1 MKTFLILIICITS
14 ISLFTLNAGEAVN
27 KPSDAYS
34 MHICAFH
41 IAKDDP
47 KVVIETQ
54 HYCTALRDNLF
65 QCLLFETVSE
75 GKKPK
80 LLGVEYVISDEL
92 YQKLSLEEKRL
103 WHPHDYEVHEGL
115 LALIGASKQE
125 EQNTMKL
132 LVKTW
137 GKIWHT
143 WPDPSTDIPLGIP
156 RLMWSA
162 VKEGQVPQH
171 MIKQRDQRWG
181 IDTSKLKKEREQYL
195 PR

>member
-1 MKTFLILIICITS
+1 MRTFFIFITC
-14 ISLFTLNAGEAVN
+14 ISLFTLNANETTK
-27 KPSDAYS
+27 KPSDAFG

-47 KVVIETQ
+47 KVVVETQ

-65 QCLLFETVSE
+65 QCLLFETVPE

-92 YQKLSLEEKRL
+92 YQKLSSEEKRL

-115 LALIGASKQE
+115 LALIGTSKQE

-143 WPDPSTDIPLGIP
+143 WPDPTTDIPLGSP

-162 VKEGQVPQH
+162 VKEGQVPQN
-171 MIKQRDQRWG
+171 MIKQRDQRFG